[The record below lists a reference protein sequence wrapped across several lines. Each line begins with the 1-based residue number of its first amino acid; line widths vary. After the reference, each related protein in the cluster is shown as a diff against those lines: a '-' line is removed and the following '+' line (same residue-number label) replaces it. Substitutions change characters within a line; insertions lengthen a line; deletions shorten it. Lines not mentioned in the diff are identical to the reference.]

1 MKWKKGSLIF
11 DENTRPHSNVPLP
24 DNISQLST
32 PLQFFSLFF
41 TDEFYTNIQ
50 KQTELFSVQK
60 YPNKPIH
67 VTIPELKRYVGICVY
82 SSVIQVPKV
91 RDYWST
97 HLGFAPIYNAL
108 SQKRFE
114 AIRAVLHFNN
124 NEDMLPRAD
133 PNYDRLFKL
142 RPLVSYLN
150 NQFGKIPYSRDLSL
164 DEQMCSTKARNI
176 LKQYMPNKP
185 HKWGYK
191 LFVLCDYKG
200 YSYNLEVYTGQEN
213 YPKFNDIDICA
224 GGNVVIPNVPNNKN
238 HRLYFDNYY
247 TSVPLIEHLYDRGI
261 LGLGTVR
268 RNRVPNNQLPDEKQ
282 IKKEKRG
289 FIAERI
295 SSYKST
301 PLSITTW
308 KDNKIVTLLSTY
320 AGAEPKSMLKRFDR
334 RIKTRVDVDCPF
346 FVKEYNRFMG
356 GVDLLDGLIGRYK
369 IKLRSRKWYIRLWY
383 HFIDVSIVNSW
394 LLYKRCQHENNE
406 LVNYTL
412 ANWRAEIGSTLT
424 STGVCTPTRGRRS
437 NSLEALMKRVNRTRP
452 THKIPEPITLVIFQD
467 HKTKEDAVSLLN
479 VRVSHT

>member
-1 MKWKKGSLIF
+1 
-11 DENTRPHSNVPLP
+11 
-24 DNISQLST
+24 
-32 PLQFFSLFF
+32 
-41 TDEFYTNIQ
+41 
-50 KQTELFSVQK
+50 
-60 YPNKPIH
+60 
-67 VTIPELKRYVGICVY
+67 
-82 SSVIQVPKV
+82 PKV

-108 SQKRFE
+108 SQKRSE

-124 NEDMLPRAD
+124 NEDMLPRAY

-176 LKQYMPNKP
+176 LKQHMPNKP

-191 LFVLCDYKG
+191 LFVICDYKG

-213 YPKFNDIDICA
+213 YPKFNDIDIGA
-224 GGNVVIPNVPNNKN
+224 
-238 HRLYFDNYY
+238 
-247 TSVPLIEHLYDRGI
+247 SVPLMEHLYDRGI

-268 RNRVPNNQLPDEKQ
+268 RNRVLYVTVPNNQLPDEKQ

-295 SSYKST
+295 GSYKST

-334 RIKTRVDVDCPF
+334 RIKSRVDVDCPF
-346 FVKEYNRFMG
+346 VVKEYNHFMG

-424 STGVCTPTRGRRS
+424 SSGVCTPTRGRRS
-437 NSLEALMKRVNRTRP
+437 NSLEALMKR
-452 THKIPEPITLVIFQD
+452 
-467 HKTKEDAVSLLN
+467 
-479 VRVSHT
+479 